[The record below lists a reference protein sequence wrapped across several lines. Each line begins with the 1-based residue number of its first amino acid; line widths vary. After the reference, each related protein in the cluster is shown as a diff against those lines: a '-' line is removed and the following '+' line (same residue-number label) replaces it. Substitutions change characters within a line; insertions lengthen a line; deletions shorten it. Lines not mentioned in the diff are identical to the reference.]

1 MSKIKRE
8 NRVLG
13 TKESGKKL
21 LEFIKKA
28 LEADKI
34 EDISVIDLEGKAD
47 FAYFVVVATG
57 RSSKH
62 ISSVAEKLADSLNEY
77 GIESIGIEG
86 QATGDWVLLDAY
98 DVIVH
103 LFRQE
108 VRENYQLE
116 KMWDFDKNK

>member
-1 MSKIKRE
+1 MILIVLRFWIK
-8 NRVLG
+8 
-13 TKESGKKL
+13 KESGKKL

>member
-1 MSKIKRE
+1 MTKIKRE

-13 TKESGKKL
+13 TKESAQKL
-21 LEFIKKA
+21 LAFIKEA

>member
-1 MSKIKRE
+1 MTKIKRE

-13 TKESGKKL
+13 TKESAQKL
-21 LEFIKKA
+21 LAFRKEA

>member
-1 MSKIKRE
+1 MTKIKRE

-13 TKESGKKL
+13 TKESAKKL
-21 LEFIKKA
+21 LAFIKDA
-28 LEADKI
+28 LEADKV

-77 GIESIGIEG
+77 GLESVGIEG

>member
-1 MSKIKRE
+1 MTKIKRE
-8 NRVLG
+8 NRVLA
-13 TKESGKKL
+13 TKESAQKL
-21 LEFIKKA
+21 LAFIKEA